1 MKERAE
7 TRSENA
13 HHIILKY
20 EDNLYHVDRVTVQ
33 CSERKE
39 MYKVV
44 FSAKRLEDSKLLN
57 LDFDISPNIYDVLV
71 KYTNLDNSDLLLI
84 LDFEGNIVKWRFV
97 RESWLQQQRKRKLSK
112 YVV

>member
-13 HHIILKY
+13 RHVILQY
-20 EDNLYHVDRVTVQ
+20 ENKLYHVDRVTVQ
-33 CSERKE
+33 CSEEKK
-39 MYKVV
+39 MYNAV
-44 FSAKRLEDSKLLN
+44 FSAKRLGDNQLLN

-71 KYTNLDNSDLLLI
+71 EYTKLDNSDLLLV
-84 LDFEGNIVKWRFV
+84 LNFEGNIVKWRFV
-97 RESWLQQQRKRKLSK
+97 SESWLRQQIESKLRR